1 MLLMKAQ
8 ILHLLTIQLAV
19 ISVFLVLVYLIQ
31 LGDMVSALSGCLASL
46 LPSIYFSIRML
57 RQANN
62 NNAAA
67 WLGYAYRA
75 DIGKW
80 LLAGIIFALMF
91 TSSYQWDPLILFV
104 GYLLVQLSGMFVPF
118 FEKGN

>member
-1 MLLMKAQ
+1 MKSYILLLLVVQLITMLVFMA
-8 ILHLLTIQLAV
+8 
-19 ISVFLVLVYLIQ
+19 SVFVFH
-31 LGDMVSALSGCLASL
+31 LGDIVSALSGCLASII
-46 LPSIYFSIRML
+46 PSLYFSYKMS

-62 NNAAA
+62 KNASA

-80 LLAGIIFALMF
+80 VMAGIIFALLF
-91 TSSYQWDPLILFV
+91 TSGYQWDPLILFV
-104 GYLLVQLSGMFVPF
+104 GYLLVQISGIFVPI

>member
-19 ISVFLVLVYLIQ
+19 ISAFLVLVYLLQ